1 MKSLINAQHLR
12 IYHDPRIFRRQ
23 DDIIVT
29 PQNNDED
36 NNDHQQNVD
45 NAQSVNNEV
54 DKEIVDE
61 TTYEVECLLGKKTM
75 NGVVHYKCKWKDG
88 STPTWEPIDN
98 IAENLIEDYHIKFT
112 QQGKRRKR
120 KGNVTSRFS
129 LMLMFIVMVILP
141 LSIVGGHMTVQAIN
155 AEEDIHRLNYGVL
168 FQKQP
173 SLYLSREYWLHTFE
187 VELPSN
193 ISIQSIPSCTAAVS
207 TCYLFN
213 SIIFHVNVL
222 KENTMTFTHRTLMEI
237 FDMVPETNLNPQ
249 KRKSRALLP
258 FIGSLSKSFF
268 GTATMDDVN
277 LLANHINK
285 LIKRDRQMS
294 HALEQHGSHISSFMK
309 VVNHRFDKLKK
320 GMNLNHK
327 LANQI
332 LSSNKQFEI
341 LMANLSMV
349 AFEQISKA
357 NEIQVQLVNTL
368 SSIQSLINGKITPHL
383 IPEHVLKKT
392 INGILDILQ
401 RDFPKFHLLQNKPS
415 MYYQNAKFFFTRHHS
430 RLYITMKFPIS
441 SFSSALTLYKILS
454 FPHPISQKNTTKA
467 SQILDLPTYVAI
479 TANHRHFTTFNY
491 ETLYNCE
498 FDRYI
503 TCDVSLPIQTI
514 KTSSCI
520 FALLHDNKSVIF
532 DQCNFRLLPE
542 LTKPNIFEL
551 SPASILLTNAKE
563 VTLKCP
569 NKTSTLPGCQFCI
582 QNIPCSCTLQTSTI
596 TYHPRLVNC
605 QEKLQESTRL
615 YPINLALLHA
625 FFGFDKVKSY
635 FGNAY
640 FKTAVNISIPNFK
653 FYNHKFN
660 SILASDIKDH
670 LNLKKIAKS
679 AKKDETIFQN
689 LAEPLLD
696 GQITL
701 DSNWPDTNG
710 YLAIASITIGGIS
723 FIGFVYMFLQFRSL
737 RTSLLI
743 LQQVHNVHS
752 KSTVPS
758 FLFEAVTQTTTQ
770 SFLDSAILKEFTWV
784 HGSLIVGVLILILL
798 ICVLVCLFKHKS
810 HNTTIMLEITS
821 GGSCATIPVTSFP
834 LCPSYWDIQPP
845 VTIQNVQICNFPFG
859 KLSVEWPG
867 FKVINKL
874 TKQSLTVK
882 TCFKV
887 GLFNYFKIRRIINQ
901 PYCAYI
907 LIVHQGL
914 ATPLQE
920 NQEPLIP
927 KIPQY
932 QEFQNNLYPNLE
944 PYL

>member
-1 MKSLINAQHLR
+1 MLN
-12 IYHDPRIFRRQ
+12 DPRLFRRQ
-23 DDIIVT
+23 DDIILT
-29 PQNNDED
+29 PHNNDEEND
-36 NNDHQQNVD
+36 DHQPNAD
-45 NAQSVNNEV
+45 NAQTVSNEV

-61 TTYEVECLLGKKTM
+61 TTYEVECLLGKKTI

-88 STPTWEPIDN
+88 STPTWEPIDS
-98 IAENLIEDYHIKFT
+98 IAENLIEDYHIKYT

-141 LSIVGGHMTVQAIN
+141 LSIVGGHMTVQANN

-173 SLYLSREYWLHTFE
+173 SIYLSHEYWLHTFE

-193 ISIQSIPSCTAAVS
+193 ISIQSIPSCTSAVS

-213 SIIFHVNVL
+213 SIIFHVNAL

-237 FDMVPETNLNPQ
+237 FDMVPETDLNPQ

-285 LIKRDRQMS
+285 LVKRDRQMS

-309 VVNHRFDKLKK
+309 VVNHRFDKLKE
-320 GMNLNHK
+320 GMQLNHE
-327 LANQI
+327 LVNQL
-332 LSSNKQFEI
+332 LSSGKNFEI
-341 LMANLSMV
+341 LMTNMSMA
-349 AFEQISKA
+349 AFKQISKA

-383 IPEHVLKKT
+383 IPGHVLKKT
-392 INGILDILQ
+392 ISGIFNILQ
-401 RDFPKFHLLQNKPS
+401 KDYPQFHLLQNKPS
-415 MYYQNAKFFFTRHHS
+415 MYYQNAKLFFTRHHS

-467 SQILDLPTYVAI
+467 SQILDLPNYIAI
-479 TANHRHFTTFNY
+479 TPNHRHFTTFNY
-491 ETLYNCE
+491 ETLYNC
-498 FDRYI
+498 
-503 TCDVSLPIQTI
+503 DV
-514 KTSSCI
+514 
-520 FALLHDNKSVIF
+520 D
-532 DQCNFRLLPE
+532 RLLPE

-551 SPASILLTNAKE
+551 SSASILLTNAKE

-582 QNIPCSCTLQTSTI
+582 QNIPCSCTLQISTI
-596 TYHPRLVNC
+596 TYQPRLVNC
-605 QEKLQESTRL
+605 QEKLQET
-615 YPINLALLHA
+615 
-625 FFGFDKVKSY
+625 
-635 FGNAY
+635 
-640 FKTAVNISIPNFK
+640 
-653 FYNHKFN
+653 
-660 SILASDIKDH
+660 SDIKDH

-723 FIGFVYMFLQFRSL
+723 FI
-737 RTSLLI
+737 
-743 LQQVHNVHS
+743 
-752 KSTVPS
+752 
-758 FLFEAVTQTTTQ
+758 
-770 SFLDSAILKEFTWV
+770 
-784 HGSLIVGVLILILL
+784 
-798 ICVLVCLFKHKS
+798 
-810 HNTTIMLEITS
+810 

-887 GLFNYFKIRRIINQ
+887 GLFNYFKVRRIINQ

-927 KIPQY
+927 KTTQY
-932 QEFQNNLYPNLE
+932 HEFQNNLYPNLE